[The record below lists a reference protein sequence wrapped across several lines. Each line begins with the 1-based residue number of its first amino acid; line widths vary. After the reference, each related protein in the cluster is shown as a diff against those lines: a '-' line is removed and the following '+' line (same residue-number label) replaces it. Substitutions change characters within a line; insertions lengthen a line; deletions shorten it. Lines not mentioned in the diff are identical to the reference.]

1 MVVNEMI
8 FIYNIY
14 HVMDNIFN
22 QKIEISAS

>member
-1 MVVNEMI
+1 MVINKMI

-22 QKIEISAS
+22 QKIKISAN